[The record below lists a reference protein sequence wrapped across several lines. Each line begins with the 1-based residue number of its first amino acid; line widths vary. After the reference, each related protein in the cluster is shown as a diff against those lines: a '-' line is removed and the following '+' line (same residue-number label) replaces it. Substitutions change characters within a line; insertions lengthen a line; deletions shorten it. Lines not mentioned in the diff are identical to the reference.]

1 MSIQERDPVGSVGL
15 LVGRR
20 GTPDVVGGRVLG
32 YHAMNYIVR
41 GTGVF
46 RDAAG
51 AEEAVGPGS
60 MFSLRPGV
68 WHRFAP
74 DTAWDEYYV
83 TFDGAA
89 VRRAFGDIIVGPPGH
104 HRVAPD
110 PALASAFE
118 ELHGLWL
125 QRDRHYAVRSRYL
138 LHVILQRFFDA
149 WHGPA
154 EVGDG
159 LVAQALGLM
168 RASLAADR
176 IDLERFARE
185 RGVSYERFRKRFAGQ
200 TGRSPHRCWLDM
212 KLRQAGTLLRANR
225 LSVREVAAAVGI
237 DDPYYFSRL
246 FTRLH
251 GMSPQA
257 FRRS

>member
-1 MSIQERDPVGSVGL
+1 MARERDPIGSVGL
-15 LVGRR
+15 LLGRS

-32 YHAMNYIVR
+32 YHAVNYIVR
-41 GTGVF
+41 GGGVF
-46 RDAAG
+46 RDADG

-74 DTAWDEYYV
+74 EAAWDEYYV

-104 HRVAPD
+104 RQAPPD
-110 PALASAFE
+110 AALASAFE

-125 QRDRHYAVRSRYL
+125 QRDRHYVVRSRHL
-138 LHVILQRFFDA
+138 LHQILLRFFDA

-154 EVGDG
+154 EVGDD

-168 RASLAADR
+168 RASLSAGR
-176 IDLERFARE
+176 LDLRRFARE
-185 RGVSYERFRKRFAGQ
+185 RGVSYERFRKRFADR
-200 TGRSPHRCWLDM
+200 TGMSPHRCWLDM

-225 LSVREVAAAVGI
+225 RSVREVAAAVGI

-246 FTRLH
+246 FTRHH
-251 GMSPQA
+251 GCPPQA
-257 FRRS
+257 YRRQ

>member
-1 MSIQERDPVGSVGL
+1 MPDPDLIGSVGL
-15 LVGRR
+15 LIDCA

-32 YHAMNYIVR
+32 YHAANYIVR
-41 GTGVF
+41 GQGVF
-46 RDAAG
+46 RDADG

-68 WHRFAP
+68 WHRFNA
-74 DTAWDEYYV
+74 DSVWDEYYV

-89 VRRAFGDIIVGPPGH
+89 VRRAFGDIVVGPPGH
-104 HRVAPD
+104 RRVQLD
-110 PALASAFE
+110 PSLVGAFE

-125 QRDRHYAVRSRYL
+125 QRDRHYVVRSRFL
-138 LHVILQRFFDA
+138 LHQILTRFYDA

-154 EVGDG
+154 AVGDE

-168 RASLAADR
+168 KTSLAADAL
-176 IDLERFARE
+176 DLRRFARE

-200 TGRSPHRCWLDM
+200 IGLSPHRCWLDM
-212 KLRQAGTLLRANR
+212 KLRQAGTLLRASR
-225 LSVREVAAAVGI
+225 RSVCEVAAAVGI

-246 FTRLH
+246 FTRHH
-251 GMSPQA
+251 GCSPQA
-257 FRRS
+257 FRRQ